1 MMDGNDNEERGY
13 KVYPY
18 RWVVLTVFLLIS
30 AMIQLLWATFFSITT
45 AAWKYFGF
53 ASADSGERA
62 ISLLSVIFMIGMV
75 ALSVPAFA
83 AFEKWGFK
91 KAVSFGAAVMGVCGV
106 IRGIGGNSYR
116 VVLAMTI
123 GFAVAQPFIMNAPG
137 LVAGKWF
144 PESERATANGAGLLA
159 NYVGMSVGLI
169 VTPLLYEHGMGI
181 RSILLLYGAASAVSA
196 VLFIAFAREKPP
208 TPPCSAT
215 DAERL
220 DFREGLRGA
229 FKKKNFRGCLLSF
242 FLLFGI
248 FNTVFTMI
256 EPLMH
261 TMSGGTVGSTQSGV
275 IGVVI
280 LIVGI
285 VGSLVIS
292 MMSDR
297 DTLHRRLKYIVAVN
311 IVGMIGFA
319 MFLVLR
325 GISGMIVAGCIY
337 GFFTIGSAPVL
348 LTLAAEEAYP
358 TSEGTS
364 EGMMM
369 LTGNIGGVILIGIAS
384 LFGDRHMLIMLLML
398 CLTAVSIL
406 RLAFIRE
413 SKLNKEKV
421 NDMADGQ

>member
-1 MMDGNDNEERGY
+1 MDGNDEEEREY

-53 ASADSGERA
+53 TSAEAGESA

-83 AFEKWGFK
+83 AFEKWGFR
-91 KAVSFGAAVMGVCGV
+91 KAVSFGAAIMGGCGV
-106 IRGIGGNSYR
+106 IRGIGGNSYK

-123 GFAVAQPFIMNAPG
+123 GFAIAQPFIMNAPG

-144 PESERATANGAGLLA
+144 PECERATANGAGLLA

-169 VTPLLYEHGMGI
+169 VTPLLYEHGFDI
-181 RSILLLYGAASAVSA
+181 RTIMIVYGAASAVSA
-196 VLFIAFAREKPP
+196 VLFIVFAREKPP
-208 TPPCSAT
+208 TPPCSAVE
-215 DAERL
+215 AERL
-220 DFREGLRGA
+220 DFRQGLRSA
-229 FKKKNFRGCLLSF
+229 FRKKNFRGCLLSF

-261 TMSGGTVGSTQSGV
+261 TLSGGSVGSTQSGV
-275 IGVVI
+275 IGVAI
-280 LIVGI
+280 LVVGI
-285 VGSLVIS
+285 AGSLVIS

-297 DTLHRRLKYIVAVN
+297 DSRHRRLRYILVVN
-311 IVGMIGFA
+311 VVGMIGFA
-319 MFLVLR
+319 LFLLLK
-325 GISGMIVAGCIY
+325 GFPGMVAAGCIY

-384 LFGDRHMLIMLLML
+384 LLGNRHVIIMLLML

-413 SKLNKEKV
+413 SKLNKEK
-421 NDMADGQ
+421 GQ